1 MNEVFLRGGTS
12 YKNTLKGG
20 LIGKI
25 KTLNEKFTKI
35 QDGRS
40 RIKEAE

>member
-1 MNEVFLRGGTS
+1 VRLHI
-12 YKNTLKGG
+12 YNTITPFKGG
-20 LIGKI
+20 LIGNI

-40 RIKEAE
+40 SIKEIA